1 MSQSSKKNHRSKKVA
16 DMADRL
22 HSAAPP
28 TFSGGCGCVI
38 RQAVSARRS
47 CRRFCSPVRWSS
59 VAGRTGRSRTGA
71 PPHHETHRP
80 RSRALWSSL
89 PLEAEDKRRMLLE
102 ASAKGTKILQQG
114 RKRRVQSLTGA
125 LRSLNE
131 LGRDSLPLIEVLE
144 RIVREFD

>member
-1 MSQSSKKNHRSKKVA
+1 
-16 DMADRL
+16 MADRL

-28 TFSGGCGCVI
+28 TFSGGCGSVI
-38 RQAVSARRS
+38 GKRYRPGAVVGASVLLFGGPRS
-47 CRRFCSPVRWSS
+47 PGELAEAEQVR
-59 VAGRTGRSRTGA
+59 
-71 PPHHETHRP
+71 PPHYETHRP

-131 LGRDSLPLIEVLE
+131 LGRDSRLLKFWNELCGSST
-144 RIVREFD
+144 RG